1 MARALSPALLLVPES
16 LQGQARK
23 AILARLRSANRERIG
38 PVDRRVLTLT
48 LSDEATLIG
57 GLAAETFMGWL
68 SVDGLWVD
76 DAHRSR
82 GHATALLEAAEDEAR
97 HRGATDCVLDTF
109 SFQAPGFYLKRGYRE
124 FGRLDGFPTGHHRH
138 YMTKSL

>member
-1 MARALSPALLLVPES
+1 MSKLRAF
-16 LQGQARK
+16 
-23 AILARLRSANRERIG
+23 NRGWIG
-38 PVDRRVLTLT
+38 AVDRRFLTLT
-48 LSDEATLIG
+48 LFSDVDLIG

-109 SFQAPGFYLKRGYRE
+109 SFQAPGFYFKRGYRE